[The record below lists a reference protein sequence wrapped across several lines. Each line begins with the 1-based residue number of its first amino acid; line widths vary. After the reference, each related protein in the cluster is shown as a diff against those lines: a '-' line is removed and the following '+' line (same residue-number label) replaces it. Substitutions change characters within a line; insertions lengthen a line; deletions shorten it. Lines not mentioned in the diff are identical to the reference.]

1 MYPNVRFN
9 PSTTSFEYRLN
20 VGGHVLVETG
30 FPNGAAAAWACDV
43 ARYVLKAH
51 IRRVR
56 PYNFPE
62 RIKLISETEP
72 ISDAVTNLL
81 NRLTAESPEVAPDSV
96 DAAAIRERIVQLTGR
111 INEAVDFCAQVAAI
125 SSRLDALL
133 STYRDRLSSPNALLK
148 LRERLDKDASEAN
161 ERGILDDAA
170 RTELTVHL
178 DTLVKPVDL
187 SKELVE
193 NDGLDENTP
202 SRAEARD

>member
-1 MYPNVRFN
+1 MYPNIRFN
-9 PSTTSFEYRLN
+9 PSTKTFEYRLN
-20 VGGHVLVETG
+20 IGGHVLLETG

-62 RIKLISETEP
+62 RVKLISETEP

-81 NRLTAESPEVAPDSV
+81 NRLTTESPEAAPGSV
-96 DAAAIRERIVQLTGR
+96 DAAALRERITQLTGR

-125 SSRLDALL
+125 SSRLDVLL
-133 STYRDRLSSPNALLK
+133 STYRDRLSSPKALEK
-148 LRERLDKDASEAN
+148 LGDRLGKDASAVN
-161 ERGILDDAA
+161 ERSILDDAA
-170 RTELTVHL
+170 RTELTIHL

-187 SKELVE
+187 SKELAE